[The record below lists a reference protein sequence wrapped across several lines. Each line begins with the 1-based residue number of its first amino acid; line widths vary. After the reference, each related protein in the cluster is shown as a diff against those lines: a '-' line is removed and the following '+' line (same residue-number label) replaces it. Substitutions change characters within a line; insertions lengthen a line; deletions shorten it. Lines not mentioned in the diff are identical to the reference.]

1 MHAVTDD
8 LILKVEA
15 PPPSQS
21 QFHQL
26 WRQFRR
32 NKLAVGGLVFL
43 ILMILIA
50 VFANVLEPYD
60 PLKLNPAYA
69 MGLPKPPS
77 ALHWFGTDELG
88 RDQLSRA
95 LSGSRISLSVGFVA
109 VGISTLIGVTLGSLA
124 GYYGGQLDNLIMRVA
139 DVFLSLPTLYL
150 ILTVNVFLKPSI
162 FNVMAVIGI
171 FDWMGIARLV
181 RGQFLLL
188 KQMDFVSAARSL
200 GASDLR
206 IIVRH
211 LLPNGLAPIIV
222 SATIGIPSAI
232 LLESALSFLGLGVP
246 PPFSSWGNMLYA
258 GKEWLNQ
265 AWWMWLPPGL
275 LIAATVIAF
284 NFVGDGLRDA
294 FDPTQKGH

>member
-1 MHAVTDD
+1 MTE
-8 LILKVEA
+8 IISPITRA
-15 PPPSQS
+15 PTQSDS

-26 WRQFRR
+26 WFQFRR
-32 NKLAVGGLVFL
+32 NKLAVSGLFFL
-43 ILMILIA
+43 IVIILVAI
-50 VFANVLEPYD
+50 FADKIEPYD
-60 PLKLNPAYA
+60 PLKLDPSYA
-69 MGLPKPPS
+69 MGSPKPPS
-77 ALHWFGTDELG
+77 VQHWFGTDNLG

-109 VGISTLIGVTLGSLA
+109 VGISALIGVLLGSLA
-124 GYYGGQLDNLIMRVA
+124 GYYGGGLDNVIMRVA

-162 FNVMAVIGI
+162 FNVMIVIGI

-181 RGQFLLL
+181 RGEFLRL
-188 KQMDFVSAARSL
+188 KQMDFISASRSL

-232 LLESALSFLGLGVP
+232 LLESSLSFLGLGVP

-275 LIAATVIAF
+275 LIAITVIAF

-294 FDPTQKGH
+294 FDPMQKGR